1 VHHPINDYVKI
12 VYSDRLREAEQG
24 RLARAQKPDHS
35 RGVRL
40 RRRGRLRALIL
51 RVLPKRAQA

>member
-1 VHHPINDYVKI
+1 VHHNIDDYVKT

-24 RLARAQKPDHS
+24 RLARAQKADHS

-40 RRRGRLRALIL
+40 RRRGRMRALIL